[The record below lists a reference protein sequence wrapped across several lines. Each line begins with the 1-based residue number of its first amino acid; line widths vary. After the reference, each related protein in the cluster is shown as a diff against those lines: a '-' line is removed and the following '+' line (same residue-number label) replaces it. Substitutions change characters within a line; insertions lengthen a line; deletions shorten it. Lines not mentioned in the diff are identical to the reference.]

1 MINSKRP
8 TLRQTVIKVLKKR
21 ERERISKVARG
32 KRHVTY
38 KEATVSLTTDFLLE
52 TTVAEGKVMTF

>member
-1 MINSKRP
+1 M
-8 TLRQTVIKVLKKR
+8 RQTVIKVLKKR

-52 TTVAEGKVMTF
+52 TTVARGQGNDILSA